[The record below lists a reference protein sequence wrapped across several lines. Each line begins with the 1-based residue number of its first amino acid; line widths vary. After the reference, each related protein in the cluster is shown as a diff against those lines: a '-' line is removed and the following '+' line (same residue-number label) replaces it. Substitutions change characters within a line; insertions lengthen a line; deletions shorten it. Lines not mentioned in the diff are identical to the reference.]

1 MSAAQQSIFT
11 DDFNNSV
18 HKYMLFSC
26 NWYYRFPFTVMIGY
40 FN

>member
-18 HKYMLFSC
+18 HKYMLRC